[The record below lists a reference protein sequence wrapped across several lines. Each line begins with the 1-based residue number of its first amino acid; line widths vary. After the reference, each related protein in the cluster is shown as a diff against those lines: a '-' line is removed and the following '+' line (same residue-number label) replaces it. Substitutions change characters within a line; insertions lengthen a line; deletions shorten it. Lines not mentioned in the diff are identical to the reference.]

1 MIVPSETY
9 FKAIQAAQNIPVL
22 VIGDLMLDRYLWGKV
37 ERISPEAPVPVVEVE
52 LEENRLGGA
61 ANVALNLKEL
71 GAKPV
76 LCGVIGTDAEGD
88 LFLEELIASGLSA
101 EGIIRIPGRRT
112 TAKIRI
118 LSNQHQMLRVDK
130 EVRSPLLAEEEQLI
144 AAKIASLL
152 PDSKGLI
159 FEDYDKGLLSE
170 SLIQATQ
177 KQAEKLNLPV
187 FVDPKHRNFF
197 YYSNCTVFKPNLKE
211 LREGLSVSVSKE
223 DTAGLKRAVSALRT
237 QMPHPWTL
245 LTLSE
250 NGMLL
255 IEESGNAWHIPAHER
270 KISDVSG
277 AGDTVIS
284 VLALATL
291 AGLSIPEAAAL
302 ANLAGGRV
310 CEFPGVVP
318 IRREDLEKELRRLQ
332 QLELNPA

>member
-1 MIVPSETY
+1 MIIPSETY
-9 FKAIQAAQNIPVL
+9 FNALQVAQNIPIL

-71 GAKPV
+71 GAQPV

-88 LFLEELIASGLSA
+88 LFMEQLIASGLST

-130 EVRSPLLAEEEQLI
+130 EVRFPLQADEEQLI
-144 AAKIASLL
+144 AAKIATLL
-152 PDSKGLI
+152 PDAKGLI

-170 SLIQATQ
+170 KLIHSIQQ
-177 KQAEKLNLPV
+177 LAEEFKLPV
-187 FVDPKHRNFF
+187 FVDPKYRNFF
-197 YYSNCTVFKPNLKE
+197 CYSHCMVFKPNLKE
-211 LREGLSVSVSKE
+211 LREGLGVSVTK
-223 DTAGLKRAVSALRT
+223 DDIMGLKRAVSKLRDK
-237 QMPHPWTL
+237 MPHIWTL

-255 IEESGNAWHIPAHER
+255 IEHSGNAWHIPAHER

-284 VLALATL
+284 VLALAFL
-291 AGLSIPEAAAL
+291 AGLSVPEAAAL

-318 IRREDLEKELRRLQ
+318 IRREDLEKELQNLQ
-332 QLELNPA
+332 QLELSPA